1 MEVPLVQF
9 EQLMLPHLDSAHRL
23 ARWLVRNEHDAQDQV
38 QEAYLRAF
46 RFFPQFRGGAGRA
59 WLLTI
64 VRNVC
69 FSWLRKNRMADMS
82 EPFDEELHVRESA
95 PAADEH
101 MRRDDAELLSHALEK
116 IPPLFREVIVLR
128 ELEGLSYKEIAAV
141 AEVPIGTIMS
151 RLARARRHLQAE
163 VARQM
168 NPSPEHEL

>member
-1 MEVPLVQF
+1 MESSSIQF

-46 RFFPQFRGGAGRA
+46 RFFPQFRGGDGRA

-69 FSWLRKNRMADMS
+69 FSWLRKNRHADLTD
-82 EPFDEELHVRESA
+82 PFDEEIHLKEAA
-95 PAADEH
+95 PVDEH
-101 MRRDDAELLSHALEK
+101 SRRDDSELVSQALEK
-116 IPPLFREVIVLR
+116 IPALFREVIVLR

-151 RLARARRHLQAE
+151 RLARARRQLQVE
-163 VARQM
+163 VARQL
-168 NPSPEHEL
+168 NPQELK

>member
-1 MEVPLVQF
+1 MESSVAQF
-9 EQLMLPHLDSAHRL
+9 EQLMLPHLDSAYRL

-46 RFFPQFRGGAGRA
+46 RFFPQFRGGDGRA

-69 FSWLRKNRMADMS
+69 FSWLRKHRIDDLA
-82 EPFDEELHVRESA
+82 EPYDEELHVKEMVSSV
-95 PAADEH
+95 DEH
-101 MRRDDAELLSHALEK
+101 ARRDDAELLSQALEK
-116 IPPLFREVIVLR
+116 MPALFREVIVLR

-151 RLARARRHLQAE
+151 RLARARRQLQAE
-163 VARQM
+163 VARQL
-168 NPSPEHEL
+168 NPSSDHEL